1 MMKKHLYKSA
11 VILVLGCGLA
21 LAQNTS
27 PQQSPQHPPAVP
39 PTQQPPTT
47 DQRAAD
53 QSKTGGNSADVQ
65 KDIQTAL
72 QKDESL
78 ARANISVATTDKNVE
93 LSGNVPTQAAKDR
106 AEQIAKEHSGSLT
119 VKNHIRVENSPPGP
133 KQ

>member
-1 MMKKHLYKSA
+1 MKKHLYKSA
-11 VILVLGCGLA
+11 VILVLGCGFA
-21 LAQNTS
+21 LAQGTS
-27 PQQSPQHPPAVP
+27 QPQYPQHPPAVP
-39 PTQQPPTT
+39 QTQQPPTT
-47 DQRAAD
+47 DQGTAD
-53 QSKTGGNSADVQ
+53 QSKTSGNSADVQ

-78 ARANISVATTDKNVE
+78 ASANISVATTDKNVE

>member
-11 VILVLGCGLA
+11 VTLVLGCGFA

-27 PQQSPQHPPAVP
+27 PQQYPQNPPAVP
-39 PTQQPPTT
+39 QTQQPPTA
-47 DQRAAD
+47 DQGSAD
-53 QSKTGGNSADVQ
+53 QSKTSGNSADVQ

-78 ARANISVATTDKNVE
+78 ASANISVATTDKDVE
-93 LSGNVPTQAAKDR
+93 LSGTVPTQAAKDR
-106 AEQIAKEHSGSLT
+106 AEQIAKEHSGSLPI
-119 VKNHIRVENSPPGP
+119 KNHIRVEDKPPGP